1 MEDVL
6 QLLPVL
12 EVEHSIV
19 TACNEAF
26 TEQVGYSPQAVVGK
40 PLASILSQVRSSP
53 RRSVTVDQ
61 FLAQVARGG
70 SGELAHASL
79 SDSHHYPLPVK
90 VHCACHGEPGQYRLC
105 FQILENKSVDPITGL
120 RNGWAI
126 RCRTNHLL
134 EVANRHPINLAL
146 IVLSVDN
153 FSAINFRYDFDIGDL
168 FLTVVG
174 QKLQQLVGS
183 QSLVVR
189 YSNAKFGL
197 LVEDQAGVPA
207 SVFNA
212 RVSRLCKALCQIGD
226 KPLQLSADLTIQRS
240 VSIGVSAEGICY
252 PDYHAME
259 VAAENA
265 LQEAKKVSLSNFVF
279 AEKQISGGIV
289 YHKLIIDAFPQA
301 IENHQIQIHYQ
312 PQYSLSSGRLI
323 GLEALSRW
331 HHAEL
336 GYIAPDVFVAIAEEI
351 GLHYEFDLWVF
362 QQVCRQLAAWQH
374 QQIPV
379 AKVAINISFKTLEM
393 ATFIERLEQ
402 ILAVTHCPTDHL
414 ELEITET
421 ANARNI
427 TQLRQNIVRARHLGI
442 SIAVDDFGTGYSSL
456 QLIRNFCR
464 FLDKLKLDR
473 TLTENICNTA
483 LDREF
488 VQQIIALSRVLNV
501 KVLAEGVETSEQAQL
516 LRELGCNYAQGYY
529 YHKAL
534 PAHAIEPLLCQ
545 SLAQV
550 HQRAD

>member
-1 MEDVL
+1 M
-6 QLLPVL
+6 
-12 EVEHSIV
+12 I
-19 TACNEAF
+19 
-26 TEQVGYSPQAVVGK
+26 GK
-40 PLASILSQVRSSP
+40 PLASILSQVRTAP
-53 RRSVTVDQ
+53 HRSVTVSQ
-61 FLAQVARGG
+61 LLAQTGDGGVLAQAR
-70 SGELAHASL
+70 L
-79 SDSHHYPLPVK
+79 SDGYHYPLLVK
-90 VHCACHGEPGQYRLC
+90 VHCACLGASGRHRLC
-105 FQILENKSVDPITGL
+105 FQILENKSLDPITGL

-126 RCRTNHLL
+126 RCRANHLL
-134 EVANRHPINLAL
+134 EVANRHPVNLAL
-146 IVLSVDN
+146 IILSVDN
-153 FSAINFRYDFDIGDL
+153 FSAINFRYDYDIGDL

-174 QKLQQLVGS
+174 QKLQQRVGN
-183 QSLVVR
+183 QGLVVR

-197 LVEDQAGVPA
+197 LVEDQAGI
-207 SVFNA
+207 SESSFNA
-212 RVSRLCKALCQIGD
+212 RVSRLCKALCRMGD
-226 KPLQLSADLTIQRS
+226 TPLQLSDDLAIQRS
-240 VSIGVSAEGICY
+240 VSIGVSAEGLCY

-265 LQEAKKVSLSNFVF
+265 LQEAKRVSLSNFVF
-279 AEKQISGGIV
+279 GEKQISGGIV

-301 IENHQIQIHYQ
+301 IEQSQIQIHYQ

-351 GLHYEFDLWVF
+351 GLHFEFDLWVF
-362 QQVCRQLAAWQH
+362 QQVCRQIVAWQH
-374 QQIPV
+374 QQVPV

-393 ATFIERLEQ
+393 STFIERLEQ
-402 ILAVTHCPTDHL
+402 ILAVTHCSTDHL

-427 TQLRQNIVRARHLGI
+427 AQLRQNIVRARQLGI

-464 FLDKLKLDR
+464 SLDKLKLDR
-473 TLTENICNTA
+473 TLTENICNTT
-483 LDREF
+483 LDRKF

-501 KVLAEGVETSEQAQL
+501 EVLAEGVETAEQAQL
-516 LRELGCNYAQGYY
+516 LRELGCHYAQGYY

-545 SLAQV
+545 SLAQT
-550 HQRAD
+550 HQQTD